1 MIIDGTEIFEKD
13 CSYPE
18 WVDISLFN
26 ENGILKPSAFQKLF
40 ATCVE
45 RHLSK
50 FHAATDD
57 LLVHN
62 LAWVLTSA
70 SFKIVRPITECQ
82 TLFMQTW
89 HSQHKGPYFRRDFI
103 FRDENGEEYFR
114 GANYSI
120 LLDMTSRKIFRKR
133 AIPFELDAPYETTV
147 LEASPNFKTDV
158 LFSDISERRVF
169 PSQLDRLGH
178 VNNVCYGDFAY
189 DTLSEKEIQRLAEL
203 KRIDVYFLSEMRKG
217 DQFTLQR
224 ADDENRIIIRG
235 KNNTKDDIAFCY
247 ILTF

>member
-1 MIIDGTEIFEKD
+1 
-13 CSYPE
+13 
-18 WVDISLFN
+18 
-26 ENGILKPSAFQKLF
+26 
-40 ATCVE
+40 
-45 RHLSK
+45 
-50 FHAATDD
+50 
-57 LLVHN
+57 
-62 LAWVLTSA
+62 
-70 SFKIVRPITECQ
+70 
-82 TLFMQTW
+82 
-89 HSQHKGPYFRRDFI
+89 
-103 FRDENGEEYFR
+103 
-114 GANYSI
+114 
-120 LLDMTSRKIFRKR
+120 MTSRKIFRKR